1 MNVNQYQATCR
12 ARTVHLQLH

>member
-1 MNVNQYQATCR
+1 MNVDQYQATCR